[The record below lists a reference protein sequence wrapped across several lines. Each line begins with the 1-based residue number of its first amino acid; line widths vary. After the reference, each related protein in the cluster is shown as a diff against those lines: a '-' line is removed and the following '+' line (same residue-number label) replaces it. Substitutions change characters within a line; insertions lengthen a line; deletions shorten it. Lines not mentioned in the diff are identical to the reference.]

1 MKTFNSFGAFAAH
14 LAKLAAIG
22 PAVVHHA
29 LDLGAAEI
37 QKTAQGM
44 IGDYQSAVGP
54 YPAWEELAESTQAE
68 RARLGFSENDP
79 GYRSG
84 EMQASITRASILRIV
99 DGATTAIGSP
109 DPHLLWFDQGTPTQP
124 PRPVFGPAAIHS
136 RERVQSLIGR
146 TVFAW
151 VAGRGWRRPV
161 IAAGGSK

>member
-14 LAKLAAIG
+14 LGKLAATG
-22 PAVVHHA
+22 PAVMHHV
-29 LDLGAAEI
+29 LDLSAAEI

-54 YPAWEELAESTQAE
+54 FPAWEELAESTQAE

-84 EMQASITRASILRIV
+84 DMQASIQRIV
-99 DGATTAIGSP
+99 DGMTAATGSK
-109 DPHLLWFDQGTPTQP
+109 DPHLVWFDQGTPTQP

-136 RERVQSLIGR
+136 RERVQNLIGR
-146 TVFAW
+146 SIFAW
-151 VAGRGWRRPV
+151 LAGRGWQRPS
-161 IAAGGSK
+161 IPRA